1 MVVIGQQTWP
11 SEMSIPKTSS
21 IAPSQLNFEFSIFLS
36 LAQFTPPVLPVEDKI
51 KGWFFPAS

>member
-21 IAPSQLNFEFSIFLS
+21 IAPFQLNFEFSIFLS

-51 KGWFFPAS
+51 KG